1 MSPSSLLELTGVSAG
16 YGAAQ
21 VLSDVSFSVEPG
33 EAMGLLGRNGMG
45 KTTTV
50 RSILGQAPWQTGTTR
65 FAGRSTSGLPSYRIA
80 RMGIS
85 VAPEGR
91 RVFPTLTV
99 RENLVAFAGRGIQKP
114 CWTLEAV
121 WDLFPG
127 LAARVDTMGAY
138 LSGGEQQ
145 MVAIGRALMTNPRLL
160 ILDEATEGLALPLRE
175 KLWQCLGELRA
186 SGLTILVIDK
196 HLPDILRFTD
206 RAVILEKGRV
216 VWQGLSD
223 ELAADEATAR
233 RFLGLAS

>member
-1 MSPSSLLELTGVSAG
+1 MSLLVVKGVNQA
-16 YGAAQ
+16 YGGSHTLWDIDIEVPRGARMC
-21 VLSDVSFSVEPG
+21 L
-33 EAMGLLGRNGMG
+33 MGRNGMG

-50 RSILGQAPWQTGTTR
+50 RSILGQAPWQTGITR
-65 FAGRSTSGLPSYRIA
+65 FAGQSTSGLPPYRIA

-85 VAPEGR
+85 LAPEGR

-99 RENLVAFAGRGIQKP
+99 RENLAAFAVHGIQKP
-114 CWTLEAV
+114 YWTLEAV
-121 WDLFPG
+121 WELFPG
-127 LAARVDTMGAY
+127 LLARVDTMGAH

-223 ELAADEATAR
+223 GLAADEATAQ